1 MKNGGRVIN
10 LCDDS
15 YDSIALEISLKNM
28 NYASDFGQNFDTAF
42 LLDTETYSLKKDEQ
56 LFWIPYIKYCPM
68 DKYIKPSPEEARL
81 SLDFVKS
88 KNTKLNSFDSS
99 NISFEDPEINSD
111 TDLIVL
117 ATYDGSNELIP
128 LMIYHNIKLSYRI
141 KLYKEYHS
149 TLIKEKLKKEGIYIF
164 KTDIEEAKEE
174 EKEI

>member
-1 MKNGGRVIN
+1 
-10 LCDDS
+10 
-15 YDSIALEISLKNM
+15 
-28 NYASDFGQNFDTAF
+28 
-42 LLDTETYSLKKDEQ
+42 
-56 LFWIPYIKYCPM
+56 M
-68 DKYIKPSPEEARL
+68 DKYIKPLPEEARL

-141 KLYKEYHS
+141 ELYKEYHS